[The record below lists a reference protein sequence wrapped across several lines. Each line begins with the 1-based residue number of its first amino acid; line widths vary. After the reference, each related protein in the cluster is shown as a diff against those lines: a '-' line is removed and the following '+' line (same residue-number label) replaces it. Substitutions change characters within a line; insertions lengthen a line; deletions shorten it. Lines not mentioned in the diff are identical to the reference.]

1 LEIAM
6 NYRWMLPAAGALGFV
21 ILMAMAKDSGPWPV
35 YIALALAAVI
45 CAGWAM
51 LLHHR
56 GKPPRVELTR
66 PPPGR

>member
-1 LEIAM
+1 
-6 NYRWMLPAAGALGFV
+6 
-21 ILMAMAKDSGPWPV
+21 MAKDSGPWPV
-35 YIALALAAVI
+35 YIGLALAAVI

-56 GKPPRVELTR
+56 GKPPRAELTR